1 MTQHQNQ
8 SWLLVLLCPS
18 ESNTELLTKNP
29 LPQLFKVAAAGLK
42 FLSHIKSETSLSYF
56 DCVRAPL
63 GAPGQALLASV
74 FLKSGDL
81 NLDPASQL
89 GPCHPLPALS

>member
-29 LPQLFKVAAAGLK
+29 LPAVQLLQGSSFCLV
-42 FLSHIKSETSLSYF
+42 IKSETSLSHF
-56 DCVRAPL
+56 DCVRASP
-63 GAPGQALLASV
+63 GGSGQALLASV
-74 FLKSGDL
+74 FLESGDL

>member
-29 LPQLFKVAAAGLK
+29 LPAVRLLQGSSFCLV
-42 FLSHIKSETSLSYF
+42 IKSETSLSYF
-56 DCVRAPL
+56 DCVRASP
-63 GAPGQALLASV
+63 GGSGQALLASV